1 MGRVQRPPRDRTLVS
16 SDKRIPIR
24 SQVSS
29 CAQIT
34 NERGPNSERNIT
46 TTQVTNHL
54 PMTVSGRDPR
64 RGWDWGLKGGENA
77 MEPKHRRWVLVV
89 VVYNATNA
97 MHMDAIKDSILAAL
111 AAKLIDGQ
119 IKKKP

>member
-1 MGRVQRPPRDRTLVS
+1 
-16 SDKRIPIR
+16 
-24 SQVSS
+24 
-29 CAQIT
+29 
-34 NERGPNSERNIT
+34 
-46 TTQVTNHL
+46 
-54 PMTVSGRDPR
+54 
-64 RGWDWGLKGGENA
+64 